1 MIEPASAGVAL
12 EALWQVMV
20 ELAEAANE
28 EIVLGQR
35 APAALAANTIAQHSS
50 DLAEIARS
58 ATILA
63 RLAKTS

>member
-1 MIEPASAGVAL
+1 MIAPASAGVAL

-35 APAALAANTIAQHSS
+35 APAAFAANTIAQYSS

-63 RLAKTS
+63 RLATTP